1 MQYRMN
7 EMIMTWSSKQFYHEK
22 LYAAPDVSGH
32 RLCDLAGVRAGVLT
46 KTVLRTIDT
55 AGKEMRE
62 YSSQSRSA
70 PSFANLG
77 EAAIVIDYV
86 QKLLDHGIKPDQI
99 AIISPYKAQVF
110 NNGLDRVGRS
120 KLYFLISTI

>member
-1 MQYRMN
+1 
-7 EMIMTWSSKQFYHEK
+7 MTWSSTQFYLGK

-46 KTVLRTIDT
+46 KTVLRMIDT

-62 YSSQSRSA
+62 CASQSRSA

-86 QKLLDHGIKPDQI
+86 LKLINHGIKPEQI

-110 NNGLDRVGRS
+110 DHGLEIQLNFNILFSR
-120 KLYFLISTI
+120 

>member
-1 MQYRMN
+1 MN
-7 EMIMTWSSKQFYHEK
+7 EMIMTWSSTQFYHNK

-32 RLCDLAGVRAGVLT
+32 RLSDLAAVPAGVLT
-46 KTVLRTIDT
+46 KTVLRMIDT
-55 AGKEMRE
+55 AGRGLGEC
-62 YSSQSRSA
+62 SSQSRSA

-86 QKLLDHGIKPDQI
+86 LKLLDYGIKPDQI

-110 NNGLDRVGRS
+110 NKR
-120 KLYFLISTI
+120 F